1 MKVTVFYRD
10 YDVRPGTMALELE
23 CTPAKVS
30 MCWQITDVADATT
43 AKVLD

>member
-1 MKVTVFYRD
+1 MKVTVVYRD
-10 YDVRPGTMALELE
+10 YDVRPGTMALKLE

-30 MCWQITDVADATT
+30 RSWQIAEVADATA